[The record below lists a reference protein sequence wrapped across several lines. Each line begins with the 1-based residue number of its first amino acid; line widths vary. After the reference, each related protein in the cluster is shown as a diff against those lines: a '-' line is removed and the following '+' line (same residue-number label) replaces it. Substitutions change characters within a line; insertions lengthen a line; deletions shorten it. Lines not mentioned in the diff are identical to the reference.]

1 MAHAAETTQ
10 SARQLY
16 VYERLSLSGIA
27 DRLKIS
33 EATIR
38 AWKRKA
44 ANRGDD
50 WDKARAAARMA
61 AGGLGDLTA
70 QVLEEFAT
78 LFQSTITDLKQSN
91 ADPIERVEAISRLS
105 DAYAKTVKAAGASDA
120 KFSKLA
126 VALEVLQLLGQHIQ
140 ARHPEAAPTF
150 LELIEPFGQHLT
162 EHYG

>member
-1 MAHAAETTQ
+1 MAHSTETIQ

-16 VYERLSLSGIA
+16 VYERLGLSGIA
-27 DRLKIS
+27 DRLQIS
-33 EATIR
+33 EATVR
-38 AWKRKA
+38 TWKRKA
-44 ANRGDD
+44 ARRGDD

-70 QVLEEFAT
+70 QVLEEFAI
-78 LFQSTITDLKQSN
+78 LFQSTISDLKTSN
-91 ADPIERVEAISRLS
+91 ADPIDRAEAISRLS

-140 ARHPEAAPTF
+140 AHHPEAAPTF
-150 LELIEPFGQHLT
+150 LELIEPFGQFLT

>member
-1 MAHAAETTQ
+1 MAHSTETIQ
-10 SARQLY
+10 SARKLY
-16 VYERLSLSGIA
+16 VYERLPLSGIG

-38 AWKRKA
+38 TWKRKA
-44 ANRGDD
+44 AKRGDD

-61 AGGLGDLTA
+61 SGGLGDLTP
-70 QVLEEFAT
+70 QVLEQFAL
-78 LFQSTITDLKQSN
+78 LFNSTINDLQQSN
-91 ADPIERVEAISRLS
+91 ADPIERAEAISRLS

-140 ARHPEAAPTF
+140 AHHPEAAPTF